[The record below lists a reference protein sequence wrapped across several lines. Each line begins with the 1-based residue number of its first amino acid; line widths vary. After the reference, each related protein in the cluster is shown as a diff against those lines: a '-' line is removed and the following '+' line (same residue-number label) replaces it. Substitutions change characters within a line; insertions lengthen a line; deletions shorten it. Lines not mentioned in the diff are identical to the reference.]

1 MHVDYIVVGAG
12 IAGLTSAYELA
23 QDGMVWVLSK
33 SSPANITTT
42 WAKGG
47 IASVM
52 SPVDSVALHWEDTV
66 IAGGGRCDPDR
77 VDILVREG
85 PARIQD
91 LVAMGV
97 DFDRESG
104 QGSAYHLGHEAAH
117 QQRRILHV
125 GDQTGRNV
133 HAAMY
138 RAASQHSR
146 IKIWDQATV
155 VELLCHA
162 GTHGVRQCYGCVVY
176 VNGQRHTMQ
185 AKAVVLATG
194 GAAHMYAQT
203 SAPAGCYGDGIGLVH
218 PAGAAIRDMAFV
230 QFHPT
235 VLYGTN
241 FLVSEV
247 VRGEGARLRDLS
259 GDFIMD
265 GVHPDKDMAPRD
277 VVSRAV
283 TAVLHAGSP
292 HVWLDM
298 TLCSVSVSERFPAL
312 YDYCMTHG
320 FDPNAQLPV
329 LPAAHYTMGGI
340 HVDEHG
346 QTSVEGLYAVGEV
359 ASTGVHGANRLASNS
374 LLEGLVFGYRAAR
387 HIVTH
392 GRELNRV
399 AIDTTRWPDTLPDES
414 GLEATIQAIRDL
426 MSESVG
432 IIRTST
438 ALAQA
443 RDRVMHWQDQVDP
456 QASLQAWSVS
466 MMLSVAMQMIADSLA
481 QTSNCGSFYC
491 TDLA

>member
-23 QDGMVWVLSK
+23 QHGTVWVLSK

-52 SPVDSVALHWEDTV
+52 SPSDSVHLHRQDTL
-66 IAGGGRCDPDR
+66 IAGCGRCDPDR
-77 VDILVREG
+77 VDILVTEG
-85 PARIQD
+85 PDRIRD

-97 DFDRESG
+97 DFDREPG
-104 QGSAYHLGHEAAH
+104 PARGFHLGHEAAH

-203 SAPAGCYGDGIGLVH
+203 SAPAGCYGDGIGLAH
-218 PAGAAIRDMAFV
+218 QAGAAIRDMAFV

-235 VLYGTN
+235 VVYGTN

-259 GDFIMD
+259 GAFIMD
-265 GVHPDKDMAPRD
+265 GVHPDKDLAPRD

-283 TAVLHAGSP
+283 TAALHAGSP

-298 TLCSVSVSERFPAL
+298 TLCSVPIAERFPAL
-312 YDYCMTHG
+312 YDYCMAHG
-320 FDPNAQLPV
+320 FDPNARLPV
-329 LPAAHYTMGGI
+329 VPAAHYTMGGV
-340 HVDEHG
+340 HVDENG
-346 QTSVEGLYAVGEV
+346 ETTIAKLYAVGEV

-392 GRELNRV
+392 VSALNRV
-399 AIDTTRWPDTLPDES
+399 AIGQTRWPDSLPDES
-414 GLEATIQAIRDL
+414 GLEANSQAIRDL

-432 IIRTST
+432 IIRTRT
-438 ALAQA
+438 ALVQA
-443 RDRVMHWQDQVDP
+443 RDRVMHWQAQVNP

-481 QTSNCGSFYC
+481 QTQNCGSFYC

>member
-1 MHVDYIVVGAG
+1 
-12 IAGLTSAYELA
+12 
-23 QDGMVWVLSK
+23 
-33 SSPANITTT
+33 
-42 WAKGG
+42 
-47 IASVM
+47 
-52 SPVDSVALHWEDTV
+52 
-66 IAGGGRCDPDR
+66 
-77 VDILVREG
+77 
-85 PARIQD
+85 
-91 LVAMGV
+91 MGV
-97 DFDRESG
+97 DFDREPG
-104 QGSAYHLGHEAAH
+104 TARGFHLGHEAAH

-203 SAPAGCYGDGIGLVH
+203 SAPAGCYGDGIGLAH
-218 PAGAAIRDMAFV
+218 QAGAAIRDMAFV

-265 GVHPDKDMAPRD
+265 GVHPDKDLAPRD

-283 TAVLHAGSP
+283 TAALHAGSP

-298 TLCSVSVSERFPAL
+298 TLCLVSVSERFPAL

-399 AIDTTRWPDTLPDES
+399 AIAETRWPDTLPDES

-426 MSESVG
+426 VSESVG
-432 IIRTST
+432 IIRTHSV
-438 ALAQA
+438 LAQA
-443 RDRVMHWQDQVDP
+443 RDIISHWRTQVNSH
-456 QASLQAWSVS
+456 ASIQAWTVS
-466 MMLSVAMQMIADSLA
+466 QMLTVAEHLIADSLA

>member
-1 MHVDYIVVGAG
+1 MDVDYIVVGAG

-23 QDGMVWVLSK
+23 QQGSVWVLSK

-52 SPVDSVALHWEDTV
+52 SPSDSVHLHRQDTL
-66 IAGGGRCDPDR
+66 IAGCGRCDPDR
-77 VDILVREG
+77 VDILVTEG
-85 PARIQD
+85 PDRIQD

-97 DFDRESG
+97 DFDREPG
-104 QGSAYHLGHEAAH
+104 TARGFHLGHEAAH

-203 SAPAGCYGDGIGLVH
+203 SAPAGCYGDGIGLAH
-218 PAGAAIRDMAFV
+218 QAGAAIRDMAFV

-247 VRGEGARLRDLS
+247 VRGEGVMNYSDNGRYIGYWSDEKRHGGGIMNWSKGRTYQGGWTNGQPDGFGRMEWPGGGS
-259 GDFIMD
+259 YEGHFIRGQRHGLGTMI
-265 GVHPDKDMAPRD
+265 
-277 VVSRAV
+277 
-283 TAVLHAGSP
+283 
-292 HVWLDM
+292 WLDGRRY
-298 TLCSVSVSERFPAL
+298 EGDWKR
-312 YDYCMTHG
+312 G
-320 FDPNAQLPV
+320 LPM
-329 LPAAHYTMGGI
+329 AEWMGI
-340 HVDEHG
+340 H
-346 QTSVEGLYAVGEV
+346 GEM
-359 ASTGVHGANRLASNS
+359 AH
-374 LLEGLVFGYRAAR
+374 E
-387 HIVTH
+387 
-392 GRELNRV
+392 
-399 AIDTTRWPDTLPDES
+399 
-414 GLEATIQAIRDL
+414 
-426 MSESVG
+426 
-432 IIRTST
+432 
-438 ALAQA
+438 
-443 RDRVMHWQDQVDP
+443 
-456 QASLQAWSVS
+456 
-466 MMLSVAMQMIADSLA
+466 
-481 QTSNCGSFYC
+481 
-491 TDLA
+491 

>member
-23 QDGMVWVLSK
+23 QHGTVWVLSK
-33 SSPANITTT
+33 SSPADITTT

-52 SPVDSVALHWEDTV
+52 SPSDSVSLHRQDTL

-77 VDILVREG
+77 VDILVTEG
-85 PARIQD
+85 PARIRD

-97 DFDRESG
+97 NFDREAGPVSG
-104 QGSAYHLGHEAAH
+104 FHLGHEAAH
-117 QQRRILHV
+117 QRRRILHV

-146 IKIWDQATV
+146 IKIWGQATV
-155 VELLCHA
+155 VELLCES
-162 GTHGVRQCYGCVVY
+162 GTHGACQCYGCVVY

-203 SAPAGCYGDGIGLVH
+203 SAPAGCYGDGIGLAH
-218 PAGAAIRDMAFV
+218 QAGAAIRDMAFV

-247 VRGEGARLRDLS
+247 VRGEGARLRTLS
-259 GDFIMD
+259 GEFIMD
-265 GVHPDKDMAPRD
+265 GVHPDKDLAPRD

-298 TLCSVSVSERFPAL
+298 TLCSVPVSKRFPAL

-329 LPAAHYTMGGI
+329 VPAAHYTMGGI
-340 HVDEHG
+340 HVDEHSK
-346 QTSVEGLYAVGEV
+346 TNVEGLYAVGEV

-387 HIVTH
+387 HIVAH
-392 GRELNRV
+392 VGDLNRV
-399 AIDTTRWPDTLPDES
+399 APAETRWPDTLPDKSE
-414 GLEATIQAIRDL
+414 LEATIQAIRDL
-426 MSESVG
+426 MSESAG
-432 IIRTST
+432 IIRTHA
-438 ALAQA
+438 ALGKA
-443 RDRVMHWQDQVDP
+443 RDTIRHWQIQVNP
-456 QASLQAWSVS
+456 HASIQAWTVS
-466 MMLSVAMQMIADSLA
+466 QMLTVAEYVIADSLA
-481 QTSNCGSFYC
+481 QTINCGSFYC
-491 TDLA
+491 IDLC

>member
-1 MHVDYIVVGAG
+1 
-12 IAGLTSAYELA
+12 
-23 QDGMVWVLSK
+23 
-33 SSPANITTT
+33 
-42 WAKGG
+42 
-47 IASVM
+47 
-52 SPVDSVALHWEDTV
+52 
-66 IAGGGRCDPDR
+66 
-77 VDILVREG
+77 
-85 PARIQD
+85 
-91 LVAMGV
+91 
-97 DFDRESG
+97 
-104 QGSAYHLGHEAAH
+104 
-117 QQRRILHV
+117 
-125 GDQTGRNV
+125 
-133 HAAMY
+133 
-138 RAASQHSR
+138 
-146 IKIWDQATV
+146 
-155 VELLCHA
+155 
-162 GTHGVRQCYGCVVY
+162 
-176 VNGQRHTMQ
+176 MQ

-203 SAPAGCYGDGIGLVH
+203 SAPAGCYGDGIGLANQ
-218 PAGAAIRDMAFV
+218 AGAVIRDMAFV

-265 GVHPDKDMAPRD
+265 GVHPDKDLAPRD

-283 TAVLHAGSP
+283 TAALHAGSP

-298 TLCSVSVSERFPAL
+298 TLCLVSVSERFPAL

-399 AIDTTRWPDTLPDES
+399 AIAETRWPDTLPDES

-426 MSESVG
+426 VSESVG
-432 IIRTST
+432 IIRTHSV
-438 ALAQA
+438 LAQA
-443 RDRVMHWQDQVDP
+443 RDIISHWRTQVNP
-456 QASLQAWSVS
+456 HASIQAWTVS
-466 MMLSVAMQMIADSLA
+466 QMLTVAEHLIADSLA